1 MTSQSAGGTDMS
13 TPTETAESSFQFAM
27 NVLQQVKTNSNDE
40 VNLYVRSA
48 LSNMAWGLKNLSV
61 GVRAT
66 YVLPGT
72 GAEGIAAKQPGA
84 PTMNFR

>member
-1 MTSQSAGGTDMS
+1 MS

-66 YVLPGT
+66 YVLLEQVQKELRQNNQARRP
-72 GAEGIAAKQPGA
+72 
-84 PTMNFR
+84 